1 MDKIFDHPF
10 ITTKLKTITKKPF
23 KKTFV
28 KKKNKIKNHYQN
40 PTNFLLKRYT

>member
-28 KKKNKIKNHYQN
+28 KKKKTK
-40 PTNFLLKRYT
+40 LKTITKTPQTFY